1 MAFIFLMLTLFCKYC
16 LLYVGSW
23 FKKLLMLNVV

>member
-1 MAFIFLMLTLFCKYC
+1 MAFIFFNADIVCKYC
-16 LLYVGSW
+16 LLYIGSW